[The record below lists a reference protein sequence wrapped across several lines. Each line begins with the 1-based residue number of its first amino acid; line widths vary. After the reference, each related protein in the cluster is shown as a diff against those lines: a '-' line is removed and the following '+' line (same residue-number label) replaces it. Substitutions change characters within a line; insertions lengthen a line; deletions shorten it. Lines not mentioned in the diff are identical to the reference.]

1 MSENTLHFIISGYNQ
16 EKYIKKTFDRLKRII
31 SETNLQDYKIYI
43 SNDGSKDNTKQE
55 VLKIIE
61 THKEVEFFDFDKN
74 IGLNKTIEFF
84 LDKNLPGKF
93 THIPG
98 DDDLDDIFL
107 RNLINNAFKADFVSG
122 FFINKENRSAF
133 RNILSSIYNTSM
145 CFLFGVYVNYLQG
158 PGVWPIKS
166 VNNIKIHTKQI
177 CFWTELNIKLLRS
190 NITYTETFGYMNRPV
205 VASTSLNLSSF
216 IEIFKVLRILI
227 KDIYFGKKYKN
238 KAKRIIIANNE
249 SY

>member
-43 SNDGSKDNTKQE
+43 SNDGSKDKTKQE

-133 RNILSSIYNTSM
+133 RNILSSIYN
-145 CFLFGVYVNYLQG
+145 N
-158 PGVWPIKS
+158 P
-166 VNNIKIHTKQI
+166 
-177 CFWTELNIKLLRS
+177 
-190 NITYTETFGYMNRPV
+190 
-205 VASTSLNLSSF
+205 
-216 IEIFKVLRILI
+216 
-227 KDIYFGKKYKN
+227 
-238 KAKRIIIANNE
+238 
-249 SY
+249 